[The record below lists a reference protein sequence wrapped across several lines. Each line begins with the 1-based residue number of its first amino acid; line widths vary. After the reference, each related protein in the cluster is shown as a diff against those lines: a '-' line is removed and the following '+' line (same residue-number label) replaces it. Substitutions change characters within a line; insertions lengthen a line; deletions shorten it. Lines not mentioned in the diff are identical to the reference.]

1 MSAEL
6 EDPLA
11 GVMRD
16 LQGLSSG
23 AAGPAAAT
31 LEAVASI
38 AEVPRVP
45 SGSIRQTTFRLG
57 TIEPASVILLK
68 AVLGPGIAVL
78 TLFVSISLVGAGLS
92 VDTLALGIIA
102 FLLAQRILTTPQR
115 RILPDGRREQR
126 PELPRLML
134 EWSCIFSVF
143 TFIVM
148 ALGLGHM
155 VSSGALIFWYVSTP
169 VALLLSNLTA
179 TRITRWWTTQRPTCA
194 CHIIIGAT
202 AAGLELA
209 KRVQGSHYSGRF
221 LGFFDFRDPSR
232 LPLQTASQ
240 WAGNCTE
247 VADFVRRQSVDAI
260 YIALP
265 ISTAPRIAELLR
277 QLRDTTASIYFIPA
291 NIFDFDLVQP
301 RCLEIHGIPAL
312 AVCETPHYGLSA
324 LRKRVV
330 DILLAMA
337 TLFALGP
344 FMLVVAAAVKLSSRG
359 PVLFKQRRYGLNGE
373 EIFIYKFR
381 SMTVCEDGPV
391 VEQATRSDPRTTWL
405 GRILRRAS
413 LDELPQILNVLEG
426 KMSFVGPRPHA
437 VAHNEMY
444 RKLIS
449 GYMIRHKVRPGI
461 TGWAQVN
468 GLRGET
474 DTLEKMR
481 RRVQYDID
489 YLNNWSLWLD
499 IKILLKTAAIM
510 LNDKQAY

>member
-1 MSAEL
+1 M
-6 EDPLA
+6 PN
-11 GVMRD
+11 
-16 LQGLSSG
+16 LQSLSSV
-23 AAGPAAAT
+23 AARPAAAT
-31 LEAVASI
+31 LESVATLC
-38 AEVPRVP
+38 EVGRAPP
-45 SGSIRQTTFRLG
+45 GSIRGTTFRLG
-57 TIEPASVILLK
+57 TIEPASVVLLK
-68 AVLGPGIAVL
+68 EVLGPGVAVL
-78 TLFVSISLVGAGLS
+78 ALFLSIRLVGSGWS

-115 RILPDGRREQR
+115 RVLPDGRPKQR

-143 TFIVM
+143 AFIVV
-148 ALGLGHM
+148 ALGLEHL
-155 VSSGALIFWYVSTP
+155 VSSQALILWYVSTP

-232 LPLQTASQ
+232 LALQATTQ
-240 WAGNCTE
+240 WAGNCTQ
-247 VADFVRRQSVDAI
+247 VADFVRRESVDAI

-277 QLRDTTASIYFIPA
+277 QLRDTTASIYLIPA
-291 NIFDFDLVQP
+291 NIFEFELVQP
-301 RCLEIHGIPAL
+301 RCVEIHGIPAL

-330 DILLAMA
+330 DISLAMA
-337 TLFALGP
+337 ALFALGP
-344 FMLVVAAAVKLSSRG
+344 FMLVVAAAIKLSSRG

-391 VEQATRSDPRTTWL
+391 IAQTTRSDPRTTWL

-413 LDELPQILNVLEG
+413 LDELPQILNVLQG

-499 IKILLKTAAIM
+499 LKILLKTAATV
-510 LNDKQAY
+510 LSDKHAY